1 MSTSKFSPTDIMLQR
16 IIVTIPIATLIVLGL
31 LSLLV
36 YIAWF
41 WPLEL
46 IAHFRVQYLILAVIL
61 TIVLIVL
68 RQIGQLKNKALIIAA
83 LLIVGLN
90 AVDVIPWY
98 LPHSQQ
104 VVGTPGKPIRVL
116 SFNLNIQNNQDNKV
130 VNLIQSNRPDLTLLA
145 EVDAAKFKTL
155 KNRLKDTLPYS
166 FKSPG
171 GGLVVFSRFPFAD
184 IRADR
189 LNSQGNHNII
199 ANVIVNQQLIKFI
212 GIHPLV
218 PINSNN
224 FHRRNSQLAAV
235 TNYIQQQNQPLILVG
250 DFNITPWSPYYRQL
264 INKTKLYNTRLGFGI
279 LPSWPRPAT
288 HVRLP
293 SWLIPLVNIPID
305 HCLVSQQFRVRQIY
319 TGANANSDHASLII
333 DLVLQTN

>member
-1 MSTSKFSPTDIMLQR
+1 MLQR
-16 IIVTIPIATLIVLGL
+16 IAFIISTATLIVLGL

-36 YIAWF
+36 YFAWV

-46 IAHFRVQYLILAVIL
+46 ITHFRVQYFILSVILAIALIIL
-61 TIVLIVL
+61 WQVG
-68 RQIGQLKNKALIIAA
+68 QIKNKALIIAA
-83 LLIVGLN
+83 LLIAGLN

-104 VVGTPGKPIRVL
+104 IIEAPGKSMRVL
-116 SFNLNIQNNQDNKV
+116 SFNLNVQNNQDNKI
-130 VNLIQSNRPDLTLLA
+130 VNLIQSNRPDLALLA
-145 EVDAAKFKTL
+145 EVDESTFKIL
-155 KNRLKDTLPYS
+155 KTRLEDTLPYT
-166 FKSPG
+166 FKSSG
-171 GGLVVFSRFPFAD
+171 GGLAVFSRFPFAD

-199 ANVIVNQQLIKFI
+199 ANIEVNKQLIQVI

-218 PINSNN
+218 PLTRSN
-224 FHRRNSQLAAV
+224 FHRRNHQLAALSK
-235 TNYIQQQNQPLILVG
+235 YIQKQKQPLILMG
-250 DFNITPWSPYYRQL
+250 DFNTTPWSPYYREL
-264 INKTKLYNTRLGFGI
+264 INETKLYNTRLGFGI
-279 LPSWPRPAT
+279 LPSWPRTAT

-319 TGANANSDHASLII
+319 TGKNANSDHASLIV

>member
-1 MSTSKFSPTDIMLQR
+1 MPQRVILIIST
-16 IIVTIPIATLIVLGL
+16 ATLILLGL
-31 LSLLV
+31 LSSLV

-46 IAHFRVQYLILAVIL
+46 LAHFRVQYLMLSIILFF
-61 TIVLIVL
+61 VLIIL
-68 RQIGQLKNKALIIAA
+68 KSIGQLKNKALIFTA

-104 VVGTPGKPIRVL
+104 VVSAPGKAMRLL

-130 VNLIQSNRPDLTLLA
+130 VNLIQSNRPDLALLA
-145 EVDAAKFKTL
+145 EVDESTFIIL
-155 KNRLKDTLPYS
+155 KNSLKDTLPYT

-171 GGLVVFSRFPFAD
+171 GGLAVFSRFPFAD
-184 IRADR
+184 IKADR
-189 LNSQGNHNII
+189 LSSQGNHNII
-199 ANVIVNQQLIKFI
+199 ANLKVNKQLIKFM

-218 PINSNN
+218 PITRNN
-224 FHRRNSQLAAV
+224 FHRRNSQLAALS
-235 TNYIQQQNQPLILVG
+235 NYIQKQNQPLILVG
-250 DFNITPWSPYYRQL
+250 DFNITPWSPYYREL
-264 INKTKLYNTRLGFGI
+264 IKKTKLYNTRLGFGI
-279 LPSWPRPAT
+279 LPSWPRSAT

-319 TGANANSDHASLII
+319 TGRNANSDHASLII

>member
-1 MSTSKFSPTDIMLQR
+1 MLQKITFTILTAIL
-16 IIVTIPIATLIVLGL
+16 IILGL

-36 YIAWF
+36 YFAWV

-46 IAHFRVQYLILAVIL
+46 LVHFRWQYLIISLIF
-61 TIVLIVL
+61 TIVFIVL
-68 RQIGQLKNKALIIAA
+68 AKVGKLNNKLFTIAI
-83 LLIVGLN
+83 LLILGLN

-98 LPHSQQ
+98 LPNSQQ
-104 VVGTPGKPIRVL
+104 VVGTPGKPLRVL
-116 SFNLNIQNNQDNKV
+116 FFNSSFENNQDNKV
-130 VNLIQSNRPDLTLLA
+130 FNLIQSNRPDLALLA
-145 EVDAAKFKTL
+145 EVNDSAFKTL
-155 KNRLKDTLPYS
+155 KAQLKDTLPYT

-171 GGLVVFSRFPFAD
+171 GGLAIFSRFSFAD

-189 LNSQGNHNII
+189 LNSQGNHSII
-199 ANVIVNQQLIKFI
+199 ANVEVNKQLIKFI

-218 PINSNN
+218 PVTRKN

-235 TNYIQQQNQPLILVG
+235 SSYIQRQNQPLILMG
-250 DFNITPWSPYYRQL
+250 DFNLTPWSPYYRQL
-264 INKTKLYNTRLGFGI
+264 IETTKLHNTRLGFGI
-279 LPSWPRPAT
+279 LPSWPRPT
-288 HVRLP
+288 TDLSLP

-319 TGANANSDHASLII
+319 TGTNANSDHASLIV

>member
-1 MSTSKFSPTDIMLQR
+1 MLQR
-16 IIVTIPIATLIVLGL
+16 IVLIITIATLILLGL
-31 LSLLV
+31 VSLLV
-36 YIAWF
+36 YFAWF

-46 IAHFRVQYLILAVIL
+46 LAHFRVQYLISAVIF
-61 TIVLIVL
+61 TIVLIIL
-68 RQIGQLKNKALIIAA
+68 GQIGQLKNKPLIIVG

-104 VVGTPGKPIRVL
+104 VVGTPGKPLRVL
-116 SFNLNIQNNQDNKV
+116 SFNLNVQNNQDNKV

-145 EVDAAKFKTL
+145 EVDANTFKIL
-155 KNRLKDTLPYS
+155 KSSLKDTLPYS

-171 GGLVVFSRFPFAD
+171 GGLAVFSRFPFVD

-199 ANVIVNQQLIKFI
+199 ASLIINKQLIKFI

-218 PINSNN
+218 PITRSN

-235 TNYIQQQNQPLILVG
+235 NNYILKQDQPLILVG

-264 INKTKLYNTRLGFGI
+264 INKTQLYNTRLGFGI

-319 TGANANSDHASLII
+319 TGANANSDHASLIV
-333 DLVLQTN
+333 DLVLQAN